1 MMCQDYVPAGKGHV
15 SQRRVYRFGDFAVDP
30 RAWQL
35 FRSGQEVHAEPTVLR
50 LLVYLIENRERLVAK
65 DELLDT
71 VWGDTLVSESALT
84 KAVARLRKAL
94 GDDSAR
100 PEYIETVHSLGYRF
114 VAEVQESYQPVE
126 SPIPDTR
133 AHRGTFA
140 ILALLA
146 CLVLVGGL
154 FHQQLYRLWTQVS
167 GAEELQPVTSLAV
180 LPLKNLTG
188 DSEQD
193 YFVDGLHELLITEL
207 SKIDGL
213 AVTSRQSMMHYRASD
228 KQVPDIGRELGV
240 DALVEGGVLRMGD
253 QVRVS
258 VQLIHARS
266 DQHLWAEIYD
276 HDLQNVFTLLGEVAV
291 SVADEIEMTLMPD
304 HRERLESLAP
314 MNPLVND
321 AYLRGIHY
329 LNSFNPAESRKS
341 LAHFREA
348 VDLEPGFARAWAGI
362 SGANLLI
369 AYFGGGPPGEAMLQA
384 RNAAL
389 TALELDKQL
398 YAAHAALGWVRL
410 FTRDWPGAGDAFEE
424 ALRLNPSDAMTH
436 HGYADF
442 LTVTG
447 RPEEGLDYVR
457 RGRLLNPLSPMS
469 NMPVLFHL
477 YMLRQYDE
485 AIEEAQKLLQVNP
498 NFPASWLLTQV
509 YWQQGLFEKA
519 IDEYRKTLV
528 SWNDPELLAKLEEG
542 YAEAGPQGAIR
553 AVAAEFVERSEVSHV
568 DPFKIASAFA
578 WGGEIEPAFL
588 WLERAVNE
596 GSPEIVYLDMRPEFD
611 VVRDDP
617 RYQDLLH
624 RLGLPW
630 P

>member
-1 MMCQDYVPAGKGHV
+1 MMRQDYVPAGKGHV

-30 RAWQL
+30 CAWQL
-35 FRSGQEVHAEPTVLR
+35 FHSGQEVHVEPTVLR
-50 LLVYLIENRERLVAK
+50 LLVFLIENRERLVAK

-71 VWGDTLVSESALT
+71 VWGETLVSESALT

-114 VAEVQESYQPVE
+114 VAEVQETGQPVE
-126 SPIPDTR
+126 MPIPDTKVQ
-133 AHRGTFA
+133 RGIFV
-140 ILALLA
+140 IMALLV
-146 CLVLVGGL
+146 CLVLAVGL
-154 FHQQLYRLWTQVS
+154 FHQQLYRLWTQVF
-167 GAEELQPVTSLAV
+167 GAEELQAVTSLAV

-213 AVTSRQSMMHYRASD
+213 AVTSRQSMMHYRGSD
-228 KQVPDIGRELGV
+228 KQVPEIGQELSV

-258 VQLIHARS
+258 VQLIHAQS

-276 HDLQNVFTLLGEVAV
+276 HDLQDVFTLLGEVVV

-304 HRERLESLAP
+304 HRKRLESLAP
-314 MNPLVND
+314 LNPLVND
-321 AYLRGIHY
+321 AYLRGIYY
-329 LNSFNPAESRKS
+329 LNSFNPVESRKS
-341 LAHFREA
+341 LVYFREA

-447 RPEEGLDYVR
+447 RPEEGLNHVK

-485 AIEEAQKLLQVNP
+485 AIEEVHKLLQINP
-498 NFPASWLLTQV
+498 DFPASWLLTQV

-528 SWNDPELLAKLEEG
+528 SWDDPELLAKLEEG
-542 YAEAGPQGAIR
+542 YTEAGPQGAIR
-553 AVAAEFVERSEVSHV
+553 AVAAELVERSEVSHV

-578 WGGEIEPAFL
+578 WGGEIEQAFH

-611 VVRDDP
+611 IVRDDP